1 MINQLVD
8 RAMASMKA
16 TINLMKQKTTS
27 TWLKFESSQRTVLEK
42 PLKSLQV
49 TKIPWIVSKE
59 VDLVV
64 NVTYC

>member
-16 TINLMKQKTTS
+16 TIYLMKQKTTS

-64 NVTYC
+64 NFTYC